1 MVGLLYLWF
10 ISADS
15 TTRRSCSEIV
25 FMGEKIHILVCP
37 CKPMLF
43 KSQMYSTVYQFTLEK
58 NQLILV
64 QKYLIFTPELGFKP
78 R

>member
-25 FMGEKIHILVCP
+25 FMGGKNPHISVPMQTYVVYESNVLNSLSVYPGKKSVDISAKILDIH
-37 CKPMLF
+37 
-43 KSQMYSTVYQFTLEK
+43 T
-58 NQLILV
+58 
-64 QKYLIFTPELGFKP
+64 
-78 R
+78 